1 MRLTILPLFI
11 EYTMTFINSVSPI
24 NRGLVALLM
33 LCIFEMHFVMA
44 QTHQKALKYNINIDA
59 RNVFTS
65 GIQANTKIFLRKLNN
80 DSVIDFNLLKLAV
93 DSVYIN
99 QNLTSFQKNDSTV
112 LIKIPFQSKAG
123 DSLTVDIFYK
133 GMPQKDALWGGFYIS
148 GSYAFN
154 MGVGFQSKPHN
165 FGRAWFPCFDN
176 FTDRALYTVEV
187 ITAPTFAAVCGGL
200 LIDDTTY
207 ADGSIKWTWE
217 LNQPIPT
224 YLASIAIGKYTF
236 LKHTFTGKFG
246 TLPVWL
252 AVEPKDTA
260 KLNASFI
267 KLNNAISCF
276 EERFGPYLFDRVGFV
291 GVPFNS
297 GAMEHAA
304 NIAYPLYAIDGTLNY
319 ETLMAHE
326 LSHHWWGNLTTC
338 ETAEDMWLNEGW
350 ASFCEALFL
359 ECAYSAS
366 NYQNDMRE
374 KLNEVLLTAPANDKG
389 YKAVSGVPHEQTYGT
404 TVYKKGALMANA
416 LRTIMGDSAFFAAC
430 KSHLNVYKFNHANS
444 LNLRNEFQRF
454 TDKDLT
460 FFFNQYIF
468 QKGHYDVV
476 VFSSVKKES
485 KLTLQLMELKRYKT
499 ENHSSMNVSVNLH
512 FTDET
517 IQTLMATLTNGEGN
531 ISINIPD
538 GKTLNYVTIDD
549 ETKYALGYTSE
560 TKTIKNKGVINF
572 TNALLSIN
580 TQNITD
586 SVLINVQHHWVGPS
600 VSDLRKQGIRIS
612 NERYWS
618 VRGQFP
624 ASFSTWAYFSYN
636 GTSQNYLDEELLKS
650 ALTED
655 SLVLLYRADENS
667 EWRVI
672 NTPSEA
678 TYQPGGNLKDKLGR
692 FWLTKLLPGDYAF
705 GIRDQS
711 VVGLKLNTKE
721 TGLNLMPNP
730 VDDIL
735 TMALPD
741 FETFSNASIVVSD
754 NNGNEVIKTDVNT
767 NQNNYVLNVKKL
779 KSGLYYLVIENNKK
793 RYTTRF
799 IKS

>member
-1 MRLTILPLFI
+1 MI
-11 EYTMTFINSVSPI
+11 FINSIPHI
-24 NRGLVALLM
+24 NRGFVALLM
-33 LCIFEMHFVMA
+33 FGVLIMTQVKA
-44 QTHQKALKYNINIDA
+44 QTPQKALKYNISIDE
-59 RNVFTS
+59 RDVFTS
-65 GIQANTKIFLRKLNN
+65 GIQANTKIFLRKINA
-80 DSVIDFNLLKLAV
+80 DSVITFNLLELAV
-93 DSVYIN
+93 DSVHIN
-99 QNLTSFQKNDSTV
+99 QNLTSFQKSDSTV
-112 LIKIPFQSKAG
+112 LVKIPFQSKTG
-123 DSLTVDIFYK
+123 DSLTVDIFYR
-133 GMPQKDALWGGFYIS
+133 GMPKKDAIWGGFYVS
-148 GSYAFN
+148 GTYAFN

-165 FGRAWFPCFDN
+165 FGRVWFPCFDN
-176 FTDRALYTVEV
+176 FTDRALYTIEV
-187 ITAPTFAAVCGGL
+187 ITAPSYTAVCGGL

-207 ADGSIKWTWE
+207 ADGSSKWTWE

-252 AVEPKDTA
+252 AVEPKDTV
-260 KLNASFI
+260 KLNASFV

-276 EERFGPYLFDRVGFV
+276 EERFGPFRFDRIGFV

-359 ECAYSAS
+359 ECAYGVPQ
-366 NYQNDMRE
+366 YQNDMRE
-374 KLNEVLLTAPANDKG
+374 KLNEVLLTAPSNDKG

-404 TVYKKGALMANA
+404 TVYKKGAIMTNT
-416 LRTIMGDSAFFAAC
+416 LRTIMGDSAFFEAC
-430 KSHLNVYKFNHANS
+430 KSYLNIYKFNHANS

-454 TDKDLT
+454 TAKDLT
-460 FFFNQYIF
+460 FFFSQYIF

-476 VFSSVKKES
+476 VYASVKNES
-485 KLTLQLMELKRYKT
+485 TLTLQLMELKRYKT
-499 ENHSSMNVSVNLH
+499 EKHSSMNVSANLH
-512 FTDET
+512 FTDKS
-517 IQTLMATLTNGEGN
+517 IQTLIAALTNGEGS
-531 ISINIPD
+531 ISINIPE
-538 GKTLNYVTIDD
+538 GKTLNYISIDD

-560 TKTIKNKGVINF
+560 TTTIKSKGANTF
-572 TNALLSIN
+572 TNALLNIN

-600 VSDLRKQGIRIS
+600 VGDLREQGIRIS

-624 ASFSTWAYFSYN
+624 SSFSAWAYFNYN

-655 SLVLLYRADENS
+655 SLVLLYRTNENS
-667 EWRVI
+667 DWLII

-711 VVGLKLNTKE
+711 VVGLKLNTKD

-730 VDDIL
+730 VDDVL
-735 TMALPD
+735 TMALPNY
-741 FETFSNASIVVSD
+741 EIFSNTRILVSD
-754 NNGNEVIKTDVNT
+754 TKGIEVIKTDINT
-767 NQNNYVLNVKKL
+767 HQNSYLLNVKKL
-779 KSGLYYLVIENNKK
+779 KSGMYYLVIENNKK
-793 RYTTRF
+793 RYTARF

>member
-1 MRLTILPLFI
+1 MCWTILLQFI
-11 EYTMTFINSVSPI
+11 EFAMIFINSSPYT
-24 NRGLVALLM
+24 NRGFVA
-33 LCIFEMHFVMA
+33 FFVMCILTLTRVVA
-44 QTHQKALKYNINIDA
+44 QTPQDALKYDIKIDA
-59 RNVFTS
+59 KGVLNN
-65 GIQANTKIFLRKLNN
+65 GIQANTKIFLKKLNT
-80 DSVIDFNLLKLAV
+80 DSVIKFNLLGLTV
-93 DSVYIN
+93 DSVSVN
-99 QNLTSFQKNDSTV
+99 NNLTSFQKTDTTLLV
-112 LIKIPFQSKAG
+112 KIPFPSINN
-123 DSLTVDIFYK
+123 DSLTVDIFYR
-133 GMPQKDALWGGFYIS
+133 GIPQKDALWGGFYVS
-148 GSYAFN
+148 GTYAFN

-176 FTDRALYTVEV
+176 FTDRALYTIEV
-187 ITAPTFAAVCGGL
+187 TTAPNYTAVCGGL
-200 LIDDTTY
+200 LVNDTTY
-207 ADGSIKWTWE
+207 TDGSSKWIWE
-217 LNQPIPT
+217 LHQPIPT

-236 LKHTFTGKFG
+236 VKHTFTGQFG
-246 TLPVWL
+246 SLPVWL

-260 KLNASFI
+260 KLNASFV

-291 GVPFNS
+291 GVPFNA

-359 ECAYSAS
+359 ECAYGSL

-374 KLNEVLLTAPANDKG
+374 KLTEVLLSAPANDKG

-430 KSHLNVYKFNHANS
+430 KSYLNKYKFSHANS
-444 LNLRNEFQRF
+444 QNLRDEFQQF
-454 TDKDLT
+454 TPNDLT

-468 QKGHYDVV
+468 QKGHFDVI
-476 VFSSVKKES
+476 VFSSVIDAS
-485 KLTLQLMELKRYKT
+485 TLTLQLMELNRHKT
-499 ENHSSMNVSVNLH
+499 AKHSNMVVSVTIH
-512 FTDET
+512 FTD
-517 IQTLMATLTNGEGN
+517 QTTQKTNATLTNGEGVVT
-531 ISINIPD
+531 IIIPS
-538 GKTLNYVTIDD
+538 GKTFNYVTIDD

-560 TKTIKNKGVINF
+560 TLVVKNKG
-572 TNALLSIN
+572 ALSFANSLFSIN

-600 VSDLRKQGIRIS
+600 VGALRNQGIRIS

-624 ASFSTWAYFSYN
+624 ASFSAWAYFNYN
-636 GTSQNYLDEELLKS
+636 GTPQNYLDDELFS
-650 ALTED
+650 IASTED
-655 SLVLLYRADENS
+655 SLVLLYRLDENS
-667 EWRVI
+667 EWSII
-672 NTPSEA
+672 NIPVDA
-678 TYQPGGNLKDKLGR
+678 TYQPGGNPKDKLGR

-705 GIRDQS
+705 GVRDQS
-711 VVGLKLNTKE
+711 VVGLKLNPKE
-721 TGLNLMPNP
+721 TGINLSPNP

-735 TMALPD
+735 TITLPD
-741 FETFSNASIVVSD
+741 LENLLNSNISITDSK
-754 NNGNEVIKTDVNT
+754 GFEVIKTHINN
-767 NQNNYVLNVKKL
+767 NQNKHLVNIKKL
-779 KSGLYYLVIENNKK
+779 TPGIYYLVIENGKK
-793 RYTTRF
+793 RYTARF

>member
-1 MRLTILPLFI
+1 MI
-11 EYTMTFINSVSPI
+11 FINSFPYTC
-24 NRGLVALLM
+24 RGFVALFA
-33 LCIFEMHFVMA
+33 LCVFILSEAKA
-44 QTHQKALKYNINIDA
+44 QTPQKALKYRISIDA

-65 GIQANTKIFLRKLNN
+65 GIQANTKIFLRKINA
-80 DSVIDFNLLKLAV
+80 DSVISFNLLELSV

-99 QNLTSFQKNDSTV
+99 KNLTSFQKNDSTV
-112 LIKIPFQSKAG
+112 LVKIPFQSIIG

-133 GMPQKDALWGGFYIS
+133 GIPKKDALWGGFYVS
-148 GSYAFN
+148 GTYAFN

-187 ITAPTFAAVCGGL
+187 TTAPTYTAVCGGL
-200 LIDDTTY
+200 LIDDTTF
-207 ADGSIKWTWE
+207 ADGSSKWTWE

-224 YLASIAIGKYTF
+224 YLASIAIGKYTI

-276 EERFGPYLFDRVGFV
+276 EERFGPFRFDRVGFV

-359 ECAYSAS
+359 ECAYNAS

-404 TVYKKGALMANA
+404 TVYKKGALMTNT

-430 KSHLNVYKFNHANS
+430 KSYLDVYKFNHANS

-454 TDKDLT
+454 TTKNLT

-476 VFSSVKKES
+476 VFASAKNES
-485 KLTLQLMELKRYKT
+485 TLTLQLMELKRYKT
-499 ENHSSMNVSVNLH
+499 EKHSSMNVSVNLH
-512 FTDET
+512 FTDKS
-517 IQTLMATLTNGEGN
+517 IQTLLAALTNGEGSV
-531 ISINIPD
+531 SINIPE

-560 TKTIKNKGVINF
+560 TTTIKSKGATTFNN
-572 TNALLSIN
+572 TLLSLN

-600 VSDLRKQGIRIS
+600 VGDLRKQGIRIS

-624 ASFSTWAYFSYN
+624 SSFSAWAYFNYN

-650 ALTED
+650 VLTED
-655 SLVLLYRADENS
+655 SLVLLYRTNENS

-672 NTPSEA
+672 TTPSEA

-705 GIRDQS
+705 GLSDQS
-711 VVGLKLNTKE
+711 VVGLKSNTKE

-730 VDDIL
+730 VDDVL
-735 TMALPD
+735 TMSLPD
-741 FETFSNASIVVSD
+741 YETFSNAHILVSD
-754 NNGNEVIKTDVNT
+754 NKGFEVIKTDVNT
-767 NQNNYVLNVKKL
+767 NQNCCLLNVKKL
-779 KSGLYYLVIENNKK
+779 KSGMYYLVIENNKK
-793 RYTTRF
+793 RYIARF